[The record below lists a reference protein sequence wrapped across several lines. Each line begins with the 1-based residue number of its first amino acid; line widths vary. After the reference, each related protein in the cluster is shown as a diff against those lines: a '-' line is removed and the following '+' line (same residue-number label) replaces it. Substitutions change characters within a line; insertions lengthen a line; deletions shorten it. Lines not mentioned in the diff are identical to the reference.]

1 MKKVIKKTLFSFLV
15 LIVIGNLIAL
25 LMDPS
30 FVSDPKRWLINCVF
44 SIVLGFPM
52 MKFNELILRK
62 YAGKIR
68 WDINPVKRILATLGV
83 VIIISILLTFLIN
96 YIFIFNIEKVSFTEY
111 IRTTLNLLLIE
122 ILLIVYAFSVATG
135 IEFFKLW
142 KEGLLKQESLQRK
155 AIELQMEALKNQV
168 NPHFLFNS
176 LNTLSTLVYKDA
188 DKAAMFIMQLS
199 DIYRYVLE
207 HRDQAIVDWQAER
220 QFVKNY
226 IRLQQMRFANSI
238 DITIDTGTA
247 EVFQV
252 VPLSVQIL
260 VENAIKHNVATVEDP
275 LKASIFLEDD
285 FLVVKNK
292 LNIRSSVENSEN
304 VGLSNIRQ
312 QYEILTGKKVVVSR
326 EEGFFT
332 VKLPLIKKTPE
343 T

>member
-1 MKKVIKKTLFSFLV
+1 MKKVIKKTLVSFLV
-15 LIVIGNLIAL
+15 LIIIGNLIAL
-25 LMDPS
+25 LLDPS
-30 FVSDPKRWLINCVF
+30 FVSYPERWLLNCVF
-44 SIVLGFPM
+44 SIGLGFPM
-52 MKFNELILRK
+52 MKFNELILKK
-62 YAGKIR
+62 YAAKIR

-83 VIIISILLTFLIN
+83 VIIVSIVLTFLLN
-96 YIFIFNIEKVSFTEY
+96 YIFILNIQGVSFTQY
-111 IRTTLNLLLIE
+111 IKTTLNLLLIE
-122 ILLIVYAFSVATG
+122 ILIVVYAFSIATG

-142 KEGLLKQESLQRK
+142 KEGLLKQESMQRK
-155 AIELQMEALKNQV
+155 AVELQMEALKNQV

-176 LNTLSTLVYKDA
+176 LNTLSNLVYKDA
-188 DKAAMFIMQLS
+188 DKAAGFIMQLS

-207 HRDQAIVDWQAER
+207 HRDQVVVDWPFER
-220 QFVKNY
+220 QFVENY

-238 DITIDTGTA
+238 EITIDTGST
-247 EVFQV
+247 EIFQV

-292 LNIRSSVENSEN
+292 LNLRSSVENSEN

-326 EEGFFT
+326 EEGFFI
-332 VKLPLIKKTPE
+332 VKLPLVKKTSE